1 MPLPS
6 RRRSILFILPLQ
18 TKPAK
23 LGNWAFP
30 KTAPS
35 ANHDINELSGSG
47 LLLGPAPLPNVI
59 RLALS
64 PCHDLAAMASFA
76 PSMLQSSPSDTICIS
91 AVRVPR
97 LAIPSSPCHR
107 QLANQRRTSPLL
119 PAFRFADRARHHPTL
134 PNLTVATAIASVI
147 SLETSRAPRVIDTV
161 GLPLLA
167 CFLGF
172 ARAIGSSVERA

>member
-97 LAIPSSPCHR
+97 LAIPLSPTTRQPKAHISVASSVSICRSRPSSPNSTEPDRCDCHCECH
-107 QLANQRRTSPLL
+107 Q
-119 PAFRFADRARHHPTL
+119 
-134 PNLTVATAIASVI
+134 
-147 SLETSRAPRVIDTV
+147 PRN
-161 GLPLLA
+161 LA
-167 CFLGF
+167 CSSRDRYRWVAPSRVLPGF
-172 ARAIGSSVERA
+172 R